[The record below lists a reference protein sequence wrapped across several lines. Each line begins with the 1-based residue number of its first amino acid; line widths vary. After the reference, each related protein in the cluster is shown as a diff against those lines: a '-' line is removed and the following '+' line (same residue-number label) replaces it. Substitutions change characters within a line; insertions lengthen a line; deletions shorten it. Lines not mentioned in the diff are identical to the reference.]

1 MPSRKDLPLK
11 DVPMRCQS
19 ALPLPF
25 SRHRHAAFGVRHQA
39 AHPAFLLLPPQRLS
53 LPPRNPFYQN
63 VLPYCFSKGPRK
75 KTAQL
80 WLRRFFGFLN
90 YGFFTL
96 VPCRKESSQASS
108 PPDTRF
114 KKRMNMVAACARVAV
129 PRGSKADSVTP
140 VTMPASQ
147 AHRMAGSAYP
157 DTSPASP

>member
-1 MPSRKDLPLK
+1 
-11 DVPMRCQS
+11 MRCQS

-80 WLRRFFGFLN
+80 WLRRF
-90 YGFFTL
+90 L
-96 VPCRKESSQASS
+96 V
-108 PPDTRF
+108 F
-114 KKRMNMVAACARVAV
+114 
-129 PRGSKADSVTP
+129 
-140 VTMPASQ
+140 
-147 AHRMAGSAYP
+147 
-157 DTSPASP
+157 